1 MRTTLNLDD
10 DVAARLAAEARKR
23 GDSLSRT
30 ANEYLRAGLRAA
42 QEVDRAGAYEPPT
55 FDSGRPRL
63 DASDVAA
70 ALESLDRAAG
80 APRDPCGGEPAAAG
94 ASQRLRPAR

>member
-10 DVAARLAAEARKR
+10 DVAARLAAESRKR

-30 ANEYLRAGLRAA
+30 ANELLRAGMHASHAA
-42 QEVDRAGAYEPPT
+42 DRRSNYEPPT

-63 DASDVAA
+63 DVTDVAA
-70 ALESLDRAAG
+70 ALESLDRA
-80 APRDPCGGEPAAAG
+80 D
-94 ASQRLRPAR
+94 